1 MKIEKIFEFSLKK
14 PWKFWFEKIW
24 EIVFLINNLTSRVK
38 ITSITK
44 MTSTVVI
51 SLEKHKIIKIEKI

>member
-14 PWKFWFEKIW
+14 PWKCWFEKIW